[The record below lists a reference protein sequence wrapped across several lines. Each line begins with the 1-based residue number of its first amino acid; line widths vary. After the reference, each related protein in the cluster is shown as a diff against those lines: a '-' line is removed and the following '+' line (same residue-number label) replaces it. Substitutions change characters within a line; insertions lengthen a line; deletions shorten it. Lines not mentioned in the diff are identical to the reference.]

1 VGGSPALR
9 RESLASP
16 LPLTMPAPKSL
27 CLPCQSAGRPLSPAS
42 LCGDTTGDRGKSGLH
57 GPTVAANGRR
67 GRPQGKCHRNQTA
80 NGCFGSMARVKWCG
94 KSAPRLWQQ
103 RWQGKPHREQDQ
115 IGAAGRAGNRGAESG
130 SRPLPGLVARGDVR
144 ASPQMNGRRG
154 GQPPDKTR
162 LTGRLT
168 FSFLRHACAATQL
181 PAAVCLSRL
190 SPRNR
195 ITRYKNKAAS
205 QEARRAASGERGQT
219 RGRKRCR

>member
-1 VGGSPALR
+1 MRQGLYVA
-9 RESLASP
+9 
-16 LPLTMPAPKSL
+16 M
-27 CLPCQSAGRPLSPAS
+27 SAGRTAAAAS
-42 LCGDTTGDRGKSGLH
+42 LA
-57 GPTVAANGRR
+57 TVAIQPAAEESPGSMDPRWR
-67 GRPQGKCHRNQTA
+67 LTA
-80 NGCFGSMARVKWCG
+80 AGGDPRESATEIKPPFCFGSTARVKWCG

-168 FSFLRHACAATQL
+168 FSSLRHACAATQL
-181 PAAVCLSRL
+181 PAAACLSRL
-190 SPRNR
+190 SLRNR
-195 ITRYKNKAAS
+195 ITR
-205 QEARRAASGERGQT
+205 
-219 RGRKRCR
+219 

>member
-1 VGGSPALR
+1 VGRSPALR
-9 RESLASP
+9 RESLASS
-16 LPLTMPAPKSL
+16 LPLTIPAPKPL
-27 CLPCQSAGRPLSPAS
+27 CLAVSRPDGRCRQPRFVAIQPAAEESPGSMDPRWRLTAAGGDPRESATEIKPPF
-42 LCGDTTGDRGKSGLH
+42 
-57 GPTVAANGRR
+57 
-67 GRPQGKCHRNQTA
+67 
-80 NGCFGSMARVKWCG
+80 CFGSTARVKWCG

-154 GQPPDKTR
+154 GKPPDKTR

-168 FSFLRHACAATQL
+168 FFSPRHACAATQL
-181 PAAVCLSRL
+181 PADARLSRL

-195 ITRYKNKAAS
+195 ITRYENKAAEPDA
-205 QEARRAASGERGQT
+205 QRAASGERGKM